1 MKQANMNNYN
11 GKRMEIDYE
20 KLSAIGIDAQQRKG
34 TKQKM
39 FCPECHDSRKNKSDK
54 SLSVNWERCVA

>member
-39 FCPECHDSRKNKSDK
+39 FCPECHDSRKNKSYP
-54 SLSVNWERCVA
+54 LLR